1 MSLNDYREPIMD
13 STADRRLAF
22 SLTPVSRETENR
34 LTVLVAELER
44 WQVAKNLVSATT
56 LDHVWSRHIADSLQL
71 LRHAP
76 EHALH
81 WLDLGAGGGFPGLP
95 LAAALSERPGSSMT
109 LVESNGRK
117 CAFLRQ
123 AARLMGIKVA
133 IHTSR
138 IEQALAGDLAANI
151 GPVDVVSARALAP
164 LDQLLR
170 WTEKLLTNGAIG
182 LFPKGQDV
190 DQELT
195 EASKCWKFNLT
206 IHPSLTDPAGRILRI
221 SELSRR

>member
-1 MSLNDYREPIMD
+1 MD
-13 STADRRLAF
+13 KAADRQLAM
-22 SLTPVSRETENR
+22 SLTPVSRETETR
-34 LTVLVAELER
+34 LAVLVAELER
-44 WQVAKNLVSATT
+44 WQSAKNLVSSTT
-56 LDHVWSRHIADSLQL
+56 LDHVWSRHVADSLQL
-71 LRHAP
+71 LRYAP
-76 EHALH
+76 VHGVS

-95 LAAALSERPGSSMT
+95 LAAALMERPASSMI

-123 AARLMGIKVA
+123 AARLMGVNVTILDA
-133 IHTSR
+133 R
-138 IEQALAGDLAANI
+138 IEQALSGEGGKPV

-164 LDQLLR
+164 LDQLLA

-195 EASKCWKFNLT
+195 KASKCWKFDVI
-206 IHPSLTDPAGRILRI
+206 IHPSVTDPAGRILQI
-221 SELSRR
+221 SALSRRQS

>member
-1 MSLNDYREPIMD
+1 MPLNQYPGPIMD
-13 STADRRLAF
+13 STADRRLGL
-22 SLTPVSRETENR
+22 SLTPVSRETETR
-34 LTVLVAELER
+34 LAVLVAELER

-56 LDHVWSRHIADSLQL
+56 LEQVWSRHVADSLQL
-71 LRHAP
+71 LDHAP
-76 EHALH
+76 EHAVH

-95 LAAALSERPGSSMT
+95 LAAALAERPGSSMT

-123 AARLMGIKVA
+123 AARLMGVKVA
-133 IHTSR
+133 IHASR
-138 IEQALAGDLAANI
+138 IEQAMAGNI
-151 GPVDVVSARALAP
+151 TTSLGPVDVVSARALAP
-164 LDQLLR
+164 LDQLLH

-195 EASKCWKFNLT
+195 QASKYWKFNLM

-221 SELSRR
+221 SALNRR